1 MEKSHHQAKAAYQ
14 AHTAHG
20 GGKARTS
27 AILQQFQHWY
37 RNIQHRYR
45 KKMEIQGA
53 VPDPDAGARALAASR
68 RRERWQQSNAAIACK
83 EWRSRRRRV
92 GGAYVLEE
100 VVEGEGDGMMEEEP
114 EWIANGDMVGSG
126 GEEDEQRDAANNDED
141 IADAGNRGAGED
153 IAPDVDIAH
162 ADSD

>member
-1 MEKSHHQAKAAYQ
+1 MEKSHHQAKAAHQ

-27 AILQQFQHWY
+27 AVLQQFQHWY

-45 KKMEIQGA
+45 KKMEIQEA
-53 VPDPDAGARALAASR
+53 VPHPDDGPRALAASR
-68 RRERWQQSNAAIACK
+68 RRERWHQSNVAIACE

-100 VVEGEGDGMMEEEP
+100 VV
-114 EWIANGDMVGSG
+114 
-126 GEEDEQRDAANNDED
+126 
-141 IADAGNRGAGED
+141 
-153 IAPDVDIAH
+153 
-162 ADSD
+162 